1 MTTFERLKNYFS
13 ESGLSDDFI
22 QQDYIW
28 NEKEGNDSDS
38 YIVFQQP
45 NGTGRID
52 DLSGDDFFTVSLI
65 SGKAWIEFIVQRAN
79 EILEYVRCH
88 SRSHNIGFI
97 INTSGFV
104 NPIQTTEGRFIIPLS
119 FRCTS

>member
-1 MTTFERLKNYFS
+1 MTTFERLKNYFY
-13 ESGLSDDFI
+13 ESGLSDGFI

-65 SGKAWIEFIVQRAN
+65 SGKAWIEFIV
-79 EILEYVRCH
+79 
-88 SRSHNIGFI
+88 
-97 INTSGFV
+97 
-104 NPIQTTEGRFIIPLS
+104 
-119 FRCTS
+119 

>member
-13 ESGLSDDFI
+13 ESGLSDGFI

-38 YIVFQQP
+38 YIVFQQL

-52 DLSGDDFFTVSLI
+52 DLSGDDFFTADGGLEI
-65 SGKAWIEFIVQRAN
+65 PDRIFFFHLFEFAAYRL
-79 EILEYVRCH
+79 EIFEKTLY
-88 SRSHNIGFI
+88 FL
-97 INTSGFV
+97 FV
-104 NPIQTTEGRFIIPLS
+104 F
-119 FRCTS
+119 